1 MGCETIITALF
12 TLQHTI
18 KVYHWQTTSFA
29 RHKATCELLAA
40 LDPLIDNFVEVYM
53 GRYGRPSFRG
63 GINLTIKELTDETAD
78 VVLGDYIGFL
88 KRELPK
94 YTKSGDTDLL
104 NIRDEML
111 AVLNKTNYL
120 FTLY

>member
-1 MGCETIITALF
+1 MGCETIIGALF

-29 RHKATCELLAA
+29 RHKATCDLLAGM
-40 LDPLIDNFVEVYM
+40 DPLIDNFVEVYM
-53 GRYGRPSFRG
+53 GRYGRPQFKNGLS
-63 GINLTIKELTDETAD
+63 LTIRELTDESAEIAITE
-78 VVLGDYIGFL
+78 YITFL

-94 YTKSGDTDLL
+94 YVKTGDTDLF

-111 AVLNKTNYL
+111 ALLNKTAYL